1 MRFARRTLRIMTR
14 NAQRSRR
21 TLALALAE
29 RGISD
34 RAAGV
39 AMGRSVAY
47 AHRRLNGEV
56 PMTIDDLEALAAVAG
71 LEVHIELVPAGG
83 A

>member
-1 MRFARRTLRIMTR
+1 MDSHAERARSTLIV
-14 NAQRSRR
+14 
-21 TLALALAE
+21 ALDD
-29 RGISD
+29 RGISH

-56 PMTIDDLEALAAVAG
+56 PMTLDDLEALAAVAG
-71 LEVHIELVPAGG
+71 LEVHVELVPAS